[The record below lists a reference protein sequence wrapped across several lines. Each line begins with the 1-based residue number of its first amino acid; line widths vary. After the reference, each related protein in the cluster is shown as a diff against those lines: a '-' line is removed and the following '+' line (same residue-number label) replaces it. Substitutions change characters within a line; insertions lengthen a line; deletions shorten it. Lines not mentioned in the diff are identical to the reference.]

1 MWSLRRV
8 VMDEVKYQELVEA
21 AKHAEHNGGR
31 VSVAHKD
38 LMELLWAWKIVQIPV
53 KEVEKF
59 FLPVITNTE
68 VSAEDLDADA
78 AEKKAVDDTSK
89 LPEPTV
95 Q

>member
-1 MWSLRRV
+1 
-8 VMDEVKYQELVEA
+8 MDEVKYQELVEA

-31 VSVAHKD
+31 VSVAHDD
-38 LMELLWAWKIVQIPV
+38 LKALLEFFKANAPVVTIP
-53 KEVEKF
+53 
-59 FLPVITNTE
+59 LLSSPE

-89 LPEPTV
+89 PPEPTV